1 MIVNSGG
8 NRLRKT
14 ANFAFTSQLSLAIAQ
29 NEYFA
34 QLRGAKKDLF
44 LNLKNARMKSND

>member
-34 QLRGAKKDLF
+34 QLRGAEKEFVFEFKKCEDE
-44 LNLKNARMKSND
+44 KQ